1 MRFVAEVQGELSL
14 EQVPHGRIA
23 CGEVYRHGCREIEK
37 DRVASA
43 EYFMSIIIVDV
54 ESDGPIPAEFSMV
67 CFGAVLFDDPLETSF
82 YGRTKPI
89 SDRFVP
95 EALAISGFSRDQHLG
110 FDDPKT
116 VMESFAAWLAQN
128 ANGRAVFVSDNVAFD
143 WQFINYYF
151 HRFLG
156 RNPFGFSG
164 RRIGDLYAG
173 LVKDAS
179 KATEWK
185 KYRVTKHTHHPV
197 DDARGNAEAL
207 RKFRELGLK
216 I

>member
-1 MRFVAEVQGELSL
+1 
-14 EQVPHGRIA
+14 
-23 CGEVYRHGCREIEK
+23 
-37 DRVASA
+37 
-43 EYFMSIIIVDV
+43 MSYVIVDV

-67 CFGAVLFDDPLETSF
+67 CFGAVVFDDQLDKTF
-82 YGRTKPI
+82 YGQTHPI

-95 EALAISGFSRDQHLG
+95 EALAVSGFTRDQHVA
-110 FDDPKT
+110 FDDPKA
-116 VMESFAAWLAQN
+116 VMEKYGNWLAEHTK
-128 ANGRAVFVSDNVAFD
+128 GRPVFVSDNVAFD

-156 RNPFGFSG
+156 GNPFGFSG

-173 LVKDAS
+173 MVKDAS

-185 KYRVTKHTHHPV
+185 KYRITAHTHNPV
-197 DDARGNAEAL
+197 DDAKGNAEAL
-207 RKFRELGLK
+207 KKFRELGLK

>member
-1 MRFVAEVQGELSL
+1 MSYVVVDAE
-14 EQVPHGRIA
+14 A
-23 CGEVYRHGCREIEK
+23 
-37 DRVASA
+37 
-43 EYFMSIIIVDV
+43 
-54 ESDGPIPAEFSMV
+54 DGPIPAEYSMV
-67 CFGAVLFDDPLETSF
+67 CFGAVRFDDTLDKSF
-82 YGRTKPI
+82 YGQTRPI
-89 SDRFVP
+89 SDRFDA
-95 EALAISGFSRDQHLG
+95 EALAISGFSREQHLA
-110 FDDPKT
+110 FDDPKV
-116 VMESFAAWLAQN
+116 VMEKFAAWLDDQCR
-128 ANGRAVFVSDNVAFD
+128 GRPIFVSDNVAFD

-156 RNPFGFSG
+156 HNPFGFSG

-185 KYRVTKHTHHPV
+185 KYRVTAHTHNPV

-207 RKFRELGLK
+207 KKFREFGLR

>member
-1 MRFVAEVQGELSL
+1 
-14 EQVPHGRIA
+14 
-23 CGEVYRHGCREIEK
+23 
-37 DRVASA
+37 
-43 EYFMSIIIVDV
+43 MSVIIVDV

-67 CFGAVLFDDPLETSF
+67 CFGAVIFDDLLDKTF
-82 YGRTKPI
+82 YGRTRPI
-89 SDRFVP
+89 ADRFVP
-95 EALAISGFSRDQHLG
+95 EALAVSGFSREQHMAFDEPKAVMDNFARWLG
-110 FDDPKT
+110 EQTK
-116 VMESFAAWLAQN
+116 
-128 ANGRAVFVSDNVAFD
+128 GRPIFVSDNLAFD

-185 KYRVTKHTHHPV
+185 QYRITAHTHNPV
-197 DDARGNAEAL
+197 DDAKGNAEAL
-207 RKFRELGLK
+207 KKFKELGLK

>member
-1 MRFVAEVQGELSL
+1 MPTE
-14 EQVPHGRIA
+14 
-23 CGEVYRHGCREIEK
+23 
-37 DRVASA
+37 
-43 EYFMSIIIVDV
+43 
-54 ESDGPIPAEFSMV
+54 
-67 CFGAVLFDDPLETSF
+67 
-82 YGRTKPI
+82 
-89 SDRFVP
+89 
-95 EALAISGFSRDQHLG
+95 
-110 FDDPKT
+110 
-116 VMESFAAWLAQN
+116 VMENFAAWLDQHSK
-128 ANGRAVFVSDNVAFD
+128 GHPVFVSDNLAFD

-185 KYRVTKHTHHPV
+185 KFRRTEHTHNPV

-207 RKFRELGLK
+207 KYFKELGLR

>member
-1 MRFVAEVQGELSL
+1 
-14 EQVPHGRIA
+14 
-23 CGEVYRHGCREIEK
+23 
-37 DRVASA
+37 
-43 EYFMSIIIVDV
+43 MSYVIVDV
-54 ESDGPIPAEFSMV
+54 EADGPIPAEFSMV
-67 CFGAVLFDDPLETSF
+67 CFGAVLFDEPLEQSF
-82 YGRTKPI
+82 YGRTRPLGGQ
-89 SDRFVP
+89 FLP
-95 EALAISGFSRDQHLG
+95 EALAVSGFSREQHLT

-116 VMESFAAWLAQN
+116 VMAAFAAWLERHSK
-128 ANGRAVFVSDNVAFD
+128 GRPIFVSDNVAFD

-156 RNPFGFSG
+156 GNPFGYSG

-179 KATEWK
+179 RSTQWK
-185 KYRVTKHTHHPV
+185 HYRVTPHTHHPV

-207 RKFRELGLK
+207 KKFRELGLR

>member
-1 MRFVAEVQGELSL
+1 
-14 EQVPHGRIA
+14 
-23 CGEVYRHGCREIEK
+23 
-37 DRVASA
+37 
-43 EYFMSIIIVDV
+43 MSYVIVDV

-67 CFGAVLFDDPLETSF
+67 CFGAVVFDEALDKTF
-82 YGRTKPI
+82 YGKMRPV
-89 SDRFVP
+89 SERFVP
-95 EALAISGFSRDQHLG
+95 EALAVSGFTREQHLG
-110 FDDPKT
+110 FDDPKK
-116 VMESFAAWLAQN
+116 VMEGFAAWLDQQSK
-128 ANGRAVFVSDNVAFD
+128 GRPVFVSDNLAFD

-185 KYRVTKHTHHPV
+185 KYRVTAHTHNPV

-207 RKFRELGLK
+207 KKFREFGLR

>member
-1 MRFVAEVQGELSL
+1 MR
-14 EQVPHGRIA
+14 
-23 CGEVYRHGCREIEK
+23 Y
-37 DRVASA
+37 
-43 EYFMSIIIVDV
+43 IIVDV

-67 CFGAVLFDDPLETSF
+67 CFGAVLFDHGLDTAF
-82 YGRTKPI
+82 YGQTRPI
-89 SDRFVP
+89 SDRFIP
-95 EALAISGFSRDQHLG
+95 ESLAVSGFSREQHLG
-110 FDDPKT
+110 FAEPKA
-116 VMESFAAWLAQN
+116 VMESFAQWLEQHSK
-128 ANGRAVFVSDNVAFD
+128 GRPIFVSDNLAFD

-185 KYRVTKHTHHPV
+185 KYRVTAHTHNPV

-207 RKFRELGLK
+207 RKFQELGLK

>member
-1 MRFVAEVQGELSL
+1 
-14 EQVPHGRIA
+14 
-23 CGEVYRHGCREIEK
+23 
-37 DRVASA
+37 
-43 EYFMSIIIVDV
+43 MSFIVVDV
-54 ESDGPIPAEFSMV
+54 EADGPIPAEYSMV
-67 CFGAVLFDDPLETSF
+67 CFGAVLFAEALDKSF
-82 YGRTKPI
+82 YGQTRPI
-89 SDRFVP
+89 SDRSNP
-95 EALAISGFSRDQHLG
+95 DALAVSGFSREQHLA
-110 FDDPKT
+110 FNDPKA
-116 VMESFAAWLAQN
+116 VMEQFAQWLEEN
-128 ANGRAVFVSDNVAFD
+128 SKGRPVFVSDNLAFD

-173 LVKDAS
+173 LVKDAY

-185 KYRVTKHTHHPV
+185 KFRRTTHTHHPV

-207 RKFRELGLK
+207 AKLKELGLK

>member
-1 MRFVAEVQGELSL
+1 
-14 EQVPHGRIA
+14 
-23 CGEVYRHGCREIEK
+23 
-37 DRVASA
+37 
-43 EYFMSIIIVDV
+43 MSYIIVDV

-67 CFGAVLFDDPLETSF
+67 CFGAVLFDERLDQSF
-82 YGRTKPI
+82 YGQTRPV
-89 SDRFVP
+89 SDRFLP
-95 EALAISGFSRDQHLG
+95 EALAVSGFSREQHLS
-110 FDDPKT
+110 FEEPKS
-116 VMESFAAWLAQN
+116 VMESFAGWLEQHA
-128 ANGRAVFVSDNVAFD
+128 ASRPVFVSDNVAFD

-185 KYRVTKHTHHPV
+185 KYRVTAHTHNPV

-207 RKFRELGLK
+207 KKFRQLGLR